1 MKKHSVVTKL
11 FVATSLLILFI
22 FSLVM
27 FAEGQFFDHFY
38 RSSKI
43 KAMEHNSNQLLEKLV
58 KESNADLSSRQI
70 GEFMNQNDTSISI
83 LNSSFERIR
92 INPYFM
98 EIETKDKIVK
108 IVIPL
113 DGIQVGQVPQNIIL
127 GDAITVDGIF
137 MDENDTIM
145 QPVSI
150 QPNENFAEE
159 GLVRIQGTVSDLLL
173 PENRSYNPFY
183 QDALVEEAIRE
194 WMENIDSYQAQLEQ
208 GSLIKV
214 NWSDKWSG
222 VDYVFMLRPYLNS
235 DSEKRYLFT
244 MTSMQPVGEAVN
256 TLKQY
261 FIYAAP
267 IIILLVMLLS
277 LVYSKMIS
285 RPLIMLNSAAVRLT
299 KLDFTSPPDIRTKD
313 EFGEL
318 SISLNEL
325 AHNLDTTIKQLQ
337 LANIMLREDVEE
349 KKRAEELRKELIAN
363 ISHELK
369 TPLGI
374 VKGFAE
380 GLQDGVAKEKSE
392 RYLALIVNETDRMN
406 DLIMDM
412 LELSKF
418 EVKAVKLHPSSFDLI
433 ILIHRVVDSFSQQ
446 LESKKLQF
454 YINYLRQRRLFVE
467 ADTRRIEQVLLN
479 FISNAIRH
487 ATENSEIIIN
497 INKKDVGTIT
507 VVIENIGKSIP
518 KEDLAHIWDHF
529 YRAEK
534 SRDRKTGGT
543 GLGLAIA
550 KHILELHGSD
560 YGAINTEQGV
570 AFYFTLN
577 ESREK

>member
-27 FAEGQFFDHFY
+27 FAQGQFFEHFY

-43 KAMEHNSNQLLEKLV
+43 NAMEHNSNQLLKELEK
-58 KESNADLSSRQI
+58 EPNAKLPARTI

-83 LNSSFERIR
+83 LNSNFEIIR
-92 INPYFM
+92 LNPYF
-98 EIETKDKIVK
+98 IKLQTKNKIVK
-108 IVIPL
+108 IEIPL
-113 DGIQVGQVPQNIIL
+113 DGIQEGEVPQNLRL
-127 GDAITVDGIF
+127 GDVIAVDGIF

-150 QPNENFAEE
+150 RPRGNYPEV
-159 GLVRIQGTVSDLLL
+159 GLVRVQGTVSDLLI
-173 PENRSYNPFY
+173 PENRTYNPLY
-183 QDALVEEAIRE
+183 QDALVKEAVEE
-194 WMENIDSYQAQLEQ
+194 WLENVDLYQHQLKQ
-208 GSLIKV
+208 GSVIRV

-222 VDYVFMLRPYLNS
+222 VDYVFLLHPFLNS
-235 DSEKRYLFT
+235 ANEKHYLFS

-256 TLKQY
+256 TLRKY

-267 IIILLVMLLS
+267 IIIFLVMLLS
-277 LVYSKMIS
+277 LVYSRMIS
-285 RPLIMLNSAAVRLT
+285 RPLIMLNRAAVRLA
-299 KLDFTSPPDIRTKD
+299 KLDFSSPPDVRTND

-318 SISLNEL
+318 SRSLNIL
-325 AHNLDTTIKQLQ
+325 SHNLDTTIKQLQ
-337 LANIMLREDVEE
+337 HANIMLQEDVEE
-349 KKRAEELRKELIAN
+349 KKRAEELRKELIAS

-380 GLQDGVAKEKSE
+380 GLQDGVAKEKKE

-418 EVKAVKLHPSSFDLI
+418 EVKAVKLSPSSFDLYN
-433 ILIHRVVDSFSQQ
+433 LIQRVVDSFSQQ
-446 LESKKLQF
+446 MESKKLQF
-454 YINYLRQRRLFVE
+454 YTNNLNQRGLFVE
-467 ADTRRIEQVLLN
+467 ADLRRIEQVLLN
-479 FISNAIRH
+479 LMSNAIRH
-487 ATENSEIIIN
+487 AFENSEIKMSI
-497 INKKDVGTIT
+497 KKGIGTIT
-507 VVIENIGKSIP
+507 VIIENNGKSIP
-518 KEDLAHIWDHF
+518 EEDLVRIWDHF

-543 GLGLAIA
+543 GLGLAIV

-560 YGAINTEQGV
+560 YGAVNTKQGV

-577 ESREK
+577 EGRK